1 MARVEKLT
9 EYYDDPWVRLRIREY
24 CGETATQPT
33 CVYLS
38 IIGSSDESWD
48 PAQRVPIEALDGLLA
63 EGADVARSMWDRSN
77 MLIHLDIDYQN
88 IDVKEEP
95 YRHPV
100 EMFRKLEPVYQATT
114 CVLRRLGLPLLALIT
129 GRGYHFTGRM
139 PLDSDVID
147 RLASVAPETPAW
159 AATLPERCPS
169 WIAAD
174 ISPKQARAYVAVGL
188 IVEFLA
194 HRILKRASRR
204 TPIPVVLNGTVV
216 GTGLIGRE
224 CVSIDV
230 SYAGDPLDTRHV
242 RVAFGSYQKHT
253 LAQGAAAA
261 AEFAPFAA
269 VPRQRE
275 SLPDLLSRERGLTHA
290 ARAARRRPAAIPVV
304 SAGVHRLLDAYESSD
319 LARFHRAFYATPTSG
334 PERFHELLRSPQ
346 WQSLPECVAGP
357 LLQPNDRLLQPAVI
371 QHVTRALMAEG
382 VRPRE
387 IAEVLHSRYTADFN
401 WGRRWRRLDA
411 RTRAEFDVR
420 VFAGLHVTGL
430 DQALDFNCR
439 SAQEKAVCP
448 GNPCGWDLRIKRQ
461 QLLGSA
467 RP

>member
-1 MARVEKLT
+1 VARVQELT
-9 EYYDDPWVRLRIREY
+9 EYYDDPWVRHRIREY
-24 CGETATQPT
+24 CGETAAGPT

-38 IIGSSDESWD
+38 ATRSSEESWGL
-48 PAQRVPIEALDGLLA
+48 AQRVPVQALASLLA
-63 EGADVARSMWDRSN
+63 ARADVARSMWDRSN
-77 MLIHLDIDYQN
+77 ILIHLDIDYQN
-88 IDVKEEP
+88 IDVKDEP

-100 EMFRKLEPVYQATT
+100 EMFRKLEPVYQATA

-129 GRGYHFTGRM
+129 GRGYHFTGRV

-147 RLASVAPETPAW
+147 RLASVAPGTPAW
-159 AATLPERCPS
+159 LATLPERCPA

-174 ISPKQARAYVAVGL
+174 ISPRHARAYVAVGM

-216 GTGLIGRE
+216 GSGLIGRE

-230 SYAGDPLDTRHV
+230 SYAGDPLDARQL

-253 LAQGAAAA
+253 SAPVAGAG
-261 AEFAPFAA
+261 EFEPIAA
-269 VPRQRE
+269 VPRHRE
-275 SLPDLLSRERGLTHA
+275 SLPDMLSRERGLTHA

-304 SAGVHRLLDAYESSD
+304 SEGVRRVLQAYESSG

-334 PERFHELLRSPQ
+334 SERFNDLFRSPE
-346 WQSLPECVAGP
+346 WQSLPECVTGP

-371 QHVTRALMAEG
+371 QHVTRALMAQG
-382 VRPRE
+382 VPPRD
-387 IAEVLHSRYTADFN
+387 IAGVLHSRYNADFD
-401 WGRRWRRLDA
+401 WGRRWFWLDA

-439 SAQEKAVCP
+439 SAQEKGVCP
-448 GNPCGWDLRIKRQ
+448 GNPCGWDLRINRQ
-461 QLLGSA
+461 QLLETA
-467 RP
+467 LP